1 MPTSCFSGL
10 TSTTA
15 VTNTATSTAATGTS
29 SWASMLPIILIFVVM
44 FAMMIIP
51 QRRRQKKVQEMLSA
65 IKSGDKIKTI
75 GGFYGRVVSVND
87 ALVVIAVDPDGTRL
101 TISKSAVATVEN
113 AGVENDVEPG
123 SK

>member
-1 MPTSCFSGL
+1 MNSAWLESC
-10 TSTTA
+10 TT
-15 VTNTATSTAATGTS
+15 VGATDGAQPGGS
-29 SWASMLPIILIFVVM
+29 SMVFIIIIFVVM

-65 IKSGDKIKTI
+65 IKSGDRIKTI

-87 ALVVIAVDPDGTRL
+87 ALVVISVDPDGTKM
-101 TISKSAVATVEN
+101 TISKTAVATVEN
-113 AGVENDVEPG
+113 ADVESDVEPG

>member
-1 MPTSCFSGL
+1 MPTSCFGDLTSAASTGSTGTAAGGGL
-10 TSTTA
+10 T
-15 VTNTATSTAATGTS
+15 
-29 SWASMLPIILIFVVM
+29 SMLPIILIFVVM

-65 IKSGDKIKTI
+65 IKSGDRIKTI

-87 ALVVIAVDPDGTRL
+87 ALVVISVDPDATKL

-113 AGVENDVEPG
+113 ADVENDTEPG